1 MEKKEKIKININD
14 GMKRLLKKLDI
25 NIPLLQLRELLK
37 KDIKEEFYF
46 IKKNEKENYLI
57 PQDDEKRFIL
67 KDIIG
72 KDNIL
77 YITIMINKII
87 ILLKEDK
94 FDEINCSDDINLN
107 DLRKLSKKMNDNL
120 IFIDKEEYEITQ
132 EQEKEFYVKE
142 IISDGY
148 IKIKKIN
155 VENKIIEN
163 NENDEKKMMKIRE
176 IIRIIKIMIIM
187 KTKISIKI

>member
-46 IKKNEKENYLI
+46 IEKNEKENYLI

-132 EQEKEFYVKE
+132 EQEKEFSVKE

>member
-14 GMKRLLKKLDI
+14 GMKRLLKKLNI

-46 IKKNEKENYLI
+46 IEKNEKENYLI
-57 PQDDEKRFIL
+57 PQDDEKDFIL

-77 YITIMINKII
+77 YITIVINKII

-132 EQEKEFYVKE
+132 EQEKEFSVKE

-163 NENDEKKMMKIRE
+163 N
-176 IIRIIKIMIIM
+176 
-187 KTKISIKI
+187 